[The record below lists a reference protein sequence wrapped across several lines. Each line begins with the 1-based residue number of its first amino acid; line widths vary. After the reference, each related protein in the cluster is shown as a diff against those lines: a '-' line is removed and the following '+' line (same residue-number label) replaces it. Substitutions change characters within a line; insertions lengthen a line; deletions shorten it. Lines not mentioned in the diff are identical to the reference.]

1 MNSFCMISTTLPD
14 EASAKTIIHLL
25 LEQKLAACVQMMP
38 VQSFYRWEGKL
49 CESSE
54 QLVLIKTRSNL
65 FPKIE
70 EVVLKNHPYTTPQL
84 IQLPIEQGLSAYLA
98 WMKEETI

>member
-1 MNSFCMISTTLPD
+1 MNSFGMISTTLPD

-65 FPKIE
+65 FPKI
-70 EVVLKNHPYTTPQL
+70 
-84 IQLPIEQGLSAYLA
+84 
-98 WMKEETI
+98 